1 MKSIFR
7 LLLIVI
13 VFGYGVF
20 SADTSFSQGLPVAIG
35 NWRDH
40 VPYSKAI
47 NIEEVND
54 RIYCASRFGLFSFQ
68 KFDGGLNRFTRLN
81 GLSDV
86 EIAGIYYDP
95 ATRILLISYENS
107 NIDLLY
113 ENDLSIV
120 NIPDIKRK
128 NIVGGKRIND
138 ALFYNRKAYLATD
151 FGIVVVDLER
161 QEIKDTYYIGSGGS
175 NLIVNGLAFNGTEL
189 LAATS
194 SGMRT
199 ARINDPNIFNF
210 TGWTQE
216 TGGLSDV
223 SARFTSATS
232 FNGNFIA
239 IKSEENGTADTV
251 LQRTNGNWQ
260 VLLSEYTRGAR
271 VDSLHRNFIYSNQL
285 KALAYDSTL
294 SLYRNV
300 DGNTYYPPQI
310 NDAFVDVNG
319 QYWLADNQRGLVQ
332 VNFNPDY
339 VLNHAPSGPGSEAV
353 YAMDSRGGTLWV
365 ASGSLSG
372 FAPQYDAKN
381 GCYVL
386 SDNDWK
392 SFNRSN
398 DTLYDRINLPAMVA
412 VAVDPND
419 PKHAYFGNW
428 RGGVLEYNTNGGT
441 RQYNEAN
448 STLLSKTGLQNYIL
462 AGGITYDSNG
472 TLWVAAG
479 GTTSPINAR
488 YANGTWKSFQIRDAS
503 VANLWLFQTLVDDF
517 GTKWV
522 IAYDGPSAGAG
533 IIVFN
538 ENDADNPN
546 DDSYR
551 QLTDRV
557 GSGALPDIFVRSMA
571 KDKDGSIWVG
581 TNKGVGVFYNPSDIF
596 STTNFDAQRV
606 IIEQDGYAQ
615 YLLESEYV
623 TSVVIDGANRKWF
636 GTYGGGVFL
645 LSEDGT
651 KQLLNFNTDNSPLPS
666 NNIACMTVDNL
677 TGELF
682 IGTDKGVVSYRSDAT
697 SGGSVCD
704 GYYAFP
710 NPVKHDYNGPIAIR
724 GLVDDADVRITD
736 TAGNLV
742 YHTKALGGQA
752 IWDGKDFSGR
762 RAATGIYFAHVTNID
777 GSATCVTKILLAK

>member
-1 MKSIFR
+1 TIR
-7 LLLIVI
+7 QTPLLLSICFI
-13 VFGYGVF
+13 SLF
-20 SADTSFSQGLPVAIG
+20 SVKIAEGQGLPVAIG

-47 NIEEVND
+47 DIEEVND

-95 ATRILLISYENS
+95 STQILLISYENS

-113 ENDLSIV
+113 VNNLSII

-151 FGIVVVDLER
+151 FGIIVIDLDR
-161 QEIKDTYYIGSGGS
+161 KEIKDTYYIGPGGS
-175 NLIVNGLAFNGTEL
+175 NLIVNGLAFNGNEL

-194 SGMRT
+194 SGIRT
-199 ARINDPNIFNF
+199 AQINDPNIFNF

-216 TGGLSDV
+216 VNGLSN
-223 SARFTSATS
+223 SSSRFTSATS
-232 FNGNFIA
+232 FNGNFIVINSNA
-239 IKSEENGTADTV
+239 NSNTDTV
-251 LQRTNGNWQ
+251 LQRVNGSWQ
-260 VLLSEYTRGAR
+260 VLLQEFTRGAR
-271 VDSLHRNFIYSNQL
+271 VDSLHRNFIYSNSL
-285 KALAYDSTL
+285 KASAYDTTL
-294 SLYRNV
+294 SLYRTV

-310 NDAFVDVNG
+310 NDAFVDVSG

-332 VNFNPDY
+332 VNFNPTY
-339 VLNHAPSGPGSEAV
+339 VLNHAPTGPGSEAV
-353 YAMDSRGGTLWV
+353 YAMDSREGTLWV

-372 FAPQYDAKN
+372 FAPEYDSKN

-386 SDNDWK
+386 NNNDWK

-412 VAVDPND
+412 VAVDPSN
-419 PKHAYFGNW
+419 PQHAYFGNW
-428 RGGVLEYNTNGGT
+428 RGGVLEYNTNGGV
-441 RQYNEAN
+441 RQFDENN

-462 AGGITYDSNG
+462 AGGVTFDSNG

-479 GTTSPINAR
+479 GTTSPISAR

-503 VANLWLFQTLVDDF
+503 VANLWLFQTLVDDY

-522 IAYDGPSAGAG
+522 ISYDGPSAGAG

-538 ENDADNPN
+538 ENDPDNPN

-581 TNKGVGVFYNPSDIF
+581 TNKGVGVFYNPSEIF
-596 STTNFDAQRV
+596 SSSNFDAQRV

-682 IGTDKGVVSYRSDAT
+682 IGTDKGIVSYRSDAT
-697 SGGSVCD
+697 NGGTVCD

-710 NPVKHDYNGPIAIR
+710 NPVKHDYVGTIAIR

-736 TAGNLV
+736 TAGNIV

-752 IWDGKDFSGR
+752 IWDGNDFSGR
-762 RAATGIYFAHVTNID
+762 RAATGVYFAHVTNAD
-777 GSATCVTKILLAK
+777 GSATCVTKILMAK